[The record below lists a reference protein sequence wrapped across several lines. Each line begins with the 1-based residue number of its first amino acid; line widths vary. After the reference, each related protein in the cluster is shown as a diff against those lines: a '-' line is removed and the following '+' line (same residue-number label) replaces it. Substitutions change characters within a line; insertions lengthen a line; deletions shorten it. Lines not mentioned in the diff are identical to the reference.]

1 MAEKLKEVTIA
12 LSSDQIEWLDEQSA
26 RLSVSRAAYVRTLLT
41 LLQIDQ
47 PLDGL
52 IQKKKAGSF
61 LR

>member
-12 LSSDQIEWLDEQSA
+12 LSSEQIEWLDEQSA

-52 IQKKKAGSF
+52 IQKKK
-61 LR
+61 